1 MLYQKNKRPYDK
13 LSLIYDGLM
22 KDVNFNLWT
31 EYVMDIASNYANTA
45 SSFLELAAGNC
56 TNANNI
62 KKKYSN
68 LIATDISLPML
79 KSHFQSDLLKVCCN
93 MISLPFKK
101 KFDFVYATFDSINYL
116 LTQKELQFLFKEIE
130 IFLNENGIFTFDASL
145 ENNSLEFTNVQVT
158 KDRYN
163 GFSFKRLNSYDK
175 KTRIH
180 KNVFYIYDKSGVEFK
195 EVHKQKIYSFETFF
209 NLIDKA
215 GLVVKECYDGFT
227 FKDGGPKSERVQFV
241 IGKRAA

>member
-1 MLYQKNKRPYDK
+1 MLYQNNKRPYDK
-13 LSLIYDGLM
+13 LALIYDGLM

-31 EYVMDIASNYANTA
+31 KYVMDIASNYVNAT

-56 TNANNI
+56 TIANNI

-79 KSHFQSDLLKVCCN
+79 KAHFQADLLKVCCN
-93 MISLPFKK
+93 MIHLPFKK
-101 KFDFVYATFDSINYL
+101 KFDFVFATFDSINYL
-116 LTQKELQFLFKEIE
+116 LTQKELQFLFGEIE
-130 IFLNENGIFTFDASL
+130 YVLNENGIFTFDASL
-145 ENNSLEFTNVQVT
+145 ENNSLEFADVQVT
-158 KDRYN
+158 KDKYN
-163 GFSFKRLNSYDK
+163 GFSFKRINSYNK

-180 KNVFYIYDKSGVEFK
+180 KNVFYIYDTSGIKFK

-209 NLIDKA
+209 NLIDRT

-227 FKDGGPKSERVQFV
+227 FNDGSPTSERVQFIV
-241 IGKRAA
+241 EKRTV

>member
-1 MLYQKNKRPYDK
+1 MLYQNNKLPYDK

-31 EYVMDIASNYANTA
+31 KYVMDIAGNYVNTA

-56 TNANNI
+56 TIANRI
-62 KKKYSN
+62 RKKYTN

-79 KSHFQSDLLKVCCN
+79 NAHLQADLLKVCCN
-93 MISLPFKK
+93 MIYLPFKK

-116 LTQKELQFLFKEIE
+116 LTHRELKLLFGEIE
-130 IFLNENGIFTFDASL
+130 NVLNENGILTFDASL
-145 ENNSLEFTNVQVT
+145 ENNSLEFTDIQVT
-158 KDRYN
+158 KDKFN
-163 GFSFKRLNSYDK
+163 GFSFKRINSYDR

-180 KNVFYIYDKSGVEFK
+180 KNVFYIYDRSGIKYK

-209 NLIDKA
+209 NLVDKA
-215 GLVVKECYDGFT
+215 GLFVKECYDGFT
-227 FKDGGPKSERVQFV
+227 FKDGSPNSERVQFV
-241 IGKRAA
+241 VGKRAA

>member
-1 MLYQKNKRPYDK
+1 MRHPKNKRPYDK

-31 EYVMDIASNYANTA
+31 KYVMDIAKKYVNTA

-56 TNANNI
+56 TIAKTI

-79 KSHFQSDLLKVCCN
+79 NVHFHPDLFKVCCN

-101 KFDFVYATFDSINYL
+101 KFDFVYATFDSVNYL
-116 LTQKELQFLFKEIE
+116 LTQKELLFLFGEIE
-130 IFLNENGIFTFDASL
+130 IALSDSGIFTFDVSL
-145 ENNSLEFTNVQVT
+145 ENNSLEFTDIQVT
-158 KDRYN
+158 KDNYN
-163 GFSFKRLNSYDK
+163 GFSFKRINSYDK
-175 KTRIH
+175 ETRIH
-180 KNVFYIYDKSGVEFK
+180 KNVFYIYDKSGVRFK

-227 FKDGGPKSERVQFV
+227 FNDGSPKSERVQFV
-241 IGKRAA
+241 VGKRAA

>member
-1 MLYQKNKRPYDK
+1 MLYHNNKRPYEK

-31 EYVMDIASNYANTA
+31 KYVMDIAGHYVNDT

-56 TNANNI
+56 TIANNL
-62 KKKYSN
+62 KKKYAN

-79 KSHFQSDLLKVCCN
+79 KAHFQVDLLKVCCN
-93 MISLPFKK
+93 MIYLPFKR

-116 LTQKELQFLFKEIE
+116 LTQKELQFLFGEIE
-130 IFLNENGIFTFDASL
+130 NVLNENGIFTFDASL
-145 ENNSLEFTNVQVT
+145 ENNSLEFADVQVT
-158 KDRYN
+158 RDKYN
-163 GFSFKRLNSYDK
+163 GFSFKRINSYNK

-180 KNVFYIYDKSGVEFK
+180 KNVFYIYDKSGIKFK

-209 NLIDKA
+209 NLIDKT

-227 FKDGGPKSERVQFV
+227 FKDGSPTSERVQF
-241 IGKRAA
+241 ILGKRTV